1 MKRQSEPQS
10 MATTATGSS
19 PTASRMAIAPA
30 RPGAGTVFVRA
41 LRLLLRRALY
51 IFARV
56 LGPLR
61 PYAGFLALIVVLLG
75 VIGWLGYQAWFPA
88 SAAPNDMRV
97 AFIAPSMAVENY
109 IKGQQNYNA
118 ELMWT
123 SLSTE
128 LQASQLQN
136 GASKQAM
143 QSSIDGKKTRG
154 LRFGKYAYIGGTKL
168 DDGGNMYF
176 YSVDVQMQGQK
187 ARLPMTFFADSDG
200 KVVYISSS
208 SLLSDLSTSA
218 PTQAQ

>member
-1 MKRQSEPQS
+1 MERQSEPQS
-10 MATTATGSS
+10 MATTAPGRSS
-19 PTASRMAIAPA
+19 AAPYSAASPG

-41 LRLLLRRALY
+41 LRLLLRRSLY
-51 IFARV
+51 LGARI

-61 PYAGFLALIVVLLG
+61 PYAGFLAVIVVLLG
-75 VIGWLGYQAWFPA
+75 VIGWLGYQLWFPT

-97 AFIAPSMAVENY
+97 AFIPPSTAVENY

-123 SLSTE
+123 SLSSE

-143 QSSIDGKKTRG
+143 QSSIDGKKNRG
-154 LRFGKYAYIGGTKL
+154 LHFNNYAYIGGAKL

-187 ARLPMTFFADSDG
+187 ARLPMTFFVDSDG